1 MAGQQFQFDDSR
13 NTFYFLTSFMGLIT
27 TPVTYY
33 LWPRDENADS
43 INFKKNE
50 PPLTCPYSLEA
61 RVFLLSHLLERKFL
75 RPLKKINNLC

>member
-33 LWPRDENADS
+33 LWLRDENAEVWKS
-43 INFKKNE
+43 KWASSHKFWNC
-50 PPLTCPYSLEA
+50 PPSLD
-61 RVFLLSHLLERKFL
+61 H
-75 RPLKKINNLC
+75 